1 MTCSQPTSQRLIG
14 RPKLDERCPARC
26 RAWQIIVTEQMAHA
40 LIGATLALFRAPAL
54 LVVGVLVGWVAKEL
68 LDDTPNAGG
77 AWLVIADSLAD
88 LCFGALGYIIAKYQ
102 MEKYRHDQS

>member
-1 MTCSQPTSQRLIG
+1 MFDWIQTAAAQLAQSDLG
-14 RPKLDERCPARC
+14 PAHSWL
-26 RAWQIIVTEQMAHA
+26 WQIIVTGQMAHA

-54 LVVGVLVGWVAKEL
+54 LVVGGLVSWMAKEL
-68 LDDTPNAGG
+68 LGDTPNAGG

-88 LCFGALGYIIAKYQ
+88 LCFGALGYIFAKYQ